1 MLYRALECCV
11 MGRPDEPTATA
22 WITGHSREDAR
33 QRLQAA
39 LAATW
44 GVEPTEIVWGHL
56 ASEVELERNSCQL
69 VTAGARR
76 WLECGQFGLPSSCAY
91 MPDYDNFDHVLIFLP
106 ARDRRRLANAWFEA
120 RQHAG
125 ECSGIVA
132 AEAKEARERG
142 DQETGSTLQRYAD
155 RLRLQA
161 CSITDPVASAGNEIV
176 GAVHLHTWLGDQRRD
191 LGKAADQFE
200 RARRLRENGSPS
212 ARDYETNGRE
222 ILADVLCR
230 HPNHTN

>member
-22 WITGHSREDAR
+22 WITGHSQEDAR
-33 QRLQAA
+33 LRLRAG
-39 LAATW
+39 LAASW
-44 GVEPTEIVWGHL
+44 GVEPAEIVWGHF

-69 VTAGARR
+69 GTAGARR
-76 WLECGQFGLPSSCAY
+76 WLETGQIATPSSCAF
-91 MPDYDNFDHVLIFLP
+91 MPVYDSFDHVLIFLP

-142 DQETGSTLQRYAD
+142 DLEAAKTLQRYAD
-155 RLRLQA
+155 QMRLQA
-161 CSITDPVASAGNEIV
+161 CAITDPVASAGNEVV
-176 GAVHLHTWLGDQRRD
+176 GAVYLRTWLADQRRD

-200 RARRLRENGSPS
+200 RASRLRENGSPS

-230 HPNHTN
+230 HPYHNN

>member
-44 GVEPTEIVWGHL
+44 GVEPAEIVWGNFD
-56 ASEVELERNSCQL
+56 SEIELERNSSQGR
-69 VTAGARR
+69 TAGVRR
-76 WLECGQFGLPSSCAY
+76 WLEYGQFVLPSSGAW
-91 MPDYDNFDHVLIFLP
+91 MPIYDTFNHVLIFLP
-106 ARDRRRLANAWFEA
+106 ARDRRRLAKAWFDA

-132 AEAKEARERG
+132 AAAKEARERG
-142 DQETGSTLQRYAD
+142 DQETATTLQRHAEE
-155 RLRLQA
+155 LRMQA
-161 CSITDPVASAGNEIV
+161 CTITDPVATAGDEV
-176 GAVHLHTWLGDQRRD
+176 LRAVYLGSWMADQRRD

-200 RARRLRENGSPS
+200 RAKRLRENGSP
-212 ARDYETNGRE
+212 AAGDYETNGRE
-222 ILADVLCR
+222 ILTDVLRR
-230 HPNHTN
+230 HPYHTN